1 MPQDPQQDRRK
12 DSNRSLQDLHDY
24 LEQAL
29 AEGKQRMDR
38 MEVEMQENTVMT
50 TDLKKDTSEVLEI
63 LAAVKGGL
71 KVLGGLGQIIKWAG
85 MVAAGVA
92 AILALVKGHWPAK
105 W

>member
-1 MPQDPQQDRRK
+1 MPPERRQIP
-12 DSNRSLQDLHDY
+12 DRSLQDLHDY
-24 LEQAL
+24 LEKAL

-38 MEVEMQENTVMT
+38 MEGDMQANTQMT
-50 TDLKKDTSEVLEI
+50 TDLKKDTSDVLEI

-92 AILALVKGHWPAK
+92 AILALVKK